1 MKNNYQVVCIK
12 VLKDLESARKRR
24 DLEFFNKVIKLV
36 VNDFTQRKINQINV

>member
-12 VLKDLESARKRR
+12 VLKDLESTRKSR

-36 VNDFTQRKINQINV
+36 VNDFTQRKINQNNV

>member
-24 DLEFFNKVIKLV
+24 DLEFLNKVIKIV
-36 VNDFTQRKINQINV
+36 VNDLAQRKTNQINV